1 MKADYLVI
9 LTTKKGERVTIHNT
23 LTEAKD
29 YLKENVKKDLY
40 LEGVIYSKTWY
51 CHKSKNKLEP
61 IYCKG

>member
-40 LEGVIYSKTWY
+40 IEGVIYSKTWY
-51 CHKSKNKLEP
+51 CHGEMDDP
-61 IYCKG
+61 QPTKGV